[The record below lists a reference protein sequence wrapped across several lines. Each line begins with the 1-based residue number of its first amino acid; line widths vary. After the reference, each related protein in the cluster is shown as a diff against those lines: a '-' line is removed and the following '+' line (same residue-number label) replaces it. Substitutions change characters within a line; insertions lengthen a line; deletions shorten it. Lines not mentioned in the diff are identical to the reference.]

1 MNTILIRTSTPRW
14 FSPTSEKFYRSSG
27 DAMTEA
33 KAAAKKHEIVYVLR
47 VAGDRRSETW
57 RVGYHLR

>member
-1 MNTILIRTSTPRW
+1 
-14 FSPTSEKFYRSSG
+14 
-27 DAMTEA
+27 MTEA

-47 VAGDRRSETW
+47 IAGDRRSETW